1 MKVLLN
7 SFHLNG
13 HTLKLHPQV
22 KISLYNITKERTVQ
36 YRHTQGLHSQAKSH
50 PNQKADN
57 LKVPLFD
64 SFPFG
69 CHSHEFI
76 PVYRRKG
83 LNVNLDNKTSSTTR
97 RYCSIAAYFSK
108 SFLSP
113 WRQKGFP
120 TFKCF
125 SVTDIARCI

>member
-1 MKVLLN
+1 MVTHLGFYPEEKVKNTYLVLRREQYHMKVLLN

-83 LNVNLDNKTSSTTR
+83 LNVNLDN
-97 RYCSIAAYFSK
+97 
-108 SFLSP
+108 
-113 WRQKGFP
+113 
-120 TFKCF
+120 
-125 SVTDIARCI
+125 VTKQAVPQEGTAQ